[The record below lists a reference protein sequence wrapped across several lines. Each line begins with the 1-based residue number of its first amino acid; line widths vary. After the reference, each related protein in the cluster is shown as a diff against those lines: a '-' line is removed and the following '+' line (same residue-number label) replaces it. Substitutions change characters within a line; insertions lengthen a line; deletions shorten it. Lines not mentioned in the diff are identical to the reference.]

1 VTAGDF
7 SVEVIGSTLSVPAP
21 GGEDWSPKV
30 RSSEP
35 ANMADM
41 RSDPTNTGG
50 LFVGR
55 RPGTAP
61 IHFRTPPQ
69 RSSDLRQRM
78 DDSLAGLLLA
88 AITALSLFCWG
99 PIPLACLWLG
109 SRADYL
115 TGSVALGLLV
125 SFVALFVL
133 LFGTLLILRRLDGA
147 RVLTR
152 RAAGHDQR
160 SGALARIFAVTV
172 SACALAFVFWLFVIQ
187 GPGYGLR
194 VP

>member
-1 VTAGDF
+1 MT
-7 SVEVIGSTLSVPAP
+7 
-21 GGEDWSPKV
+21 
-30 RSSEP
+30 
-35 ANMADM
+35 DM
-41 RSDPTNTGG
+41 RSDPAETGG

-61 IHFRTPPQ
+61 IHFHKPPE
-69 RSSDLRQRM
+69 RASDARQRV
-78 DDSLAGLLLA
+78 DASVAGALLA
-88 AITALSLFCWG
+88 AITVLSLSCWG

-115 TGSVALGLLV
+115 AGSVALGLLV

-133 LFGTLLILRRLDGA
+133 LFGTLSILRRLDRA
-147 RVLTR
+147 WVLTR

-160 SGALARIFAVTV
+160 GGALGRIFAAT
-172 SACALAFVFWLFVIQ
+172 AAAFALGFAVWFFVIH
-187 GPGYGLR
+187 GPGYGAPDLR

>member
-1 VTAGDF
+1 
-7 SVEVIGSTLSVPAP
+7 
-21 GGEDWSPKV
+21 
-30 RSSEP
+30 
-35 ANMADM
+35 MADM
-41 RSDPTNTGG
+41 RSDPTDTGG

-61 IHFRTPPQ
+61 IHFRTLPQ
-69 RSSDLRQRM
+69 RGRRVRRCLDG
-78 DDSLAGLLLA
+78 SLAGFLLGS
-88 AITALSLFCWG
+88 ITVLSLFCWG

-133 LFGTLLILRRLDGA
+133 SFGTLSILRRLDWA
-147 RVLTR
+147 WILAR

-160 SGALARIFAVTV
+160 GGALGRIFAATAAV
-172 SACALAFVFWLFVIQ
+172 CALAFALWFFVIH
-187 GPGYGLR
+187 GPGYGAPDLR